1 MVEFKQATT
10 FLKVPNCS
18 TLMDRVSSPRTRM
31 KGITNTVVNMD
42 IAPGSNSV
50 CFSTE
55 MCGRSL
61 GWKIFKFLTFL
72 GPGLNDSFF
81 GAQNV

>member
-1 MVEFKQATT
+1 
-10 FLKVPNCS
+10 
-18 TLMDRVSSPRTRM
+18 
-31 KGITNTVVNMD
+31 MD

-50 CFSTE
+50 YFSTE

-61 GWKIFKFLTFL
+61 GWKIFKFPTFL
-72 GPGLNDSFF
+72 GPGLNDLFL